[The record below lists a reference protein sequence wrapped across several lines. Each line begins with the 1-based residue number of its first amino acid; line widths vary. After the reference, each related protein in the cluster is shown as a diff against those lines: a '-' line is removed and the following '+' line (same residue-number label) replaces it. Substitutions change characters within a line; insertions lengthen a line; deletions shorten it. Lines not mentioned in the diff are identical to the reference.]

1 MCFLFV
7 SHQSNNNSWDTAF
20 LKFDREKSK
29 VKVTGEVKVQG
40 HIVHPVSNLCT
51 FSFHINQT
59 THSWDM
65 SYRVFDH
72 EKTHPKFSKKIWQKK
87 VSSRIP
93 QSFPVIGWVVL
104 TLSCRQSNFCSS
116 MPQLWP
122 WVKVTGRS
130 SSTFSQTY
138 CKIANISLTK
148 WQNLNDSCP
157 PLAFAF
163 AHLIEAGWRCSWS
176 SGDRTGDAP
185 ITSEWSTI

>member
-29 VKVTGEVKVQG
+29 VKVTGEVNVQG

-51 FSFHINQT
+51 FSFHINRT

-93 QSFPVIGWVVL
+93 PKSNQVRRPERYSYQVFQWLVEWFSLYPADNQIFVHQCHSCDLGSRSQEGHPVHFPRP
-104 TLSCRQSNFCSS
+104 T
-116 MPQLWP
+116 
-122 WVKVTGRS
+122 VK
-130 SSTFSQTY
+130 
-138 CKIANISLTK
+138 SL
-148 WQNLNDSCP
+148 
-157 PLAFAF
+157 
-163 AHLIEAGWRCSWS
+163 I
-176 SGDRTGDAP
+176 
-185 ITSEWSTI
+185 